1 MPPKEKGTVG
11 PTALR
16 VLLVLAKANDASPGE
31 PLPLRKIA
39 RRTLAGDTQLAARA
53 LAELDLA
60 GLVRTHV
67 MGWHYGRLTVRGKE
81 AVRSLEASKA

>member
-1 MPPKEKGTVG
+1 MPPKEKGIVS
-11 PTALR
+11 PTAQR
-16 VLLVLAKANDASPGE
+16 VLLALATANDANPGE

-39 RRTLAGDTQLAARA
+39 GRTLVGDTQLAARV

-67 MGWHYGRLTVRGKE
+67 MGWHFGRLTARGKE
-81 AVRSLEASKA
+81 AVRKLGLSKT